1 MRRRLAALAAL
12 ASLLALFPALAGAQ
26 PEGDV
31 DWREAEAPPPPA
43 VSMEKLVPIELPVT
57 ELRYGVMPS
66 SVAINSD
73 KVVRYVLVATSA
85 SGAMNAVYEGI
96 RCLTGE
102 YKVYARYYPG
112 RGWAMTKDAQWQSMF
127 TAPSP
132 RAALAI
138 AQEAACSGHATA
150 LNAAEILRNLGTRR
164 SQSAR

>member
-12 ASLLALFPALAGAQ
+12 AFAPVLACAQ

-31 DWREAEAPPPPA
+31 DWREVDAPPPPPA
-43 VSMEKLVPIELPVT
+43 ISMQKLVPIELPVT

-66 SVAINSD
+66 SVAVNSD
-73 KVVRYVLVATSA
+73 QVVRYVLVATST

-102 YKVYARYYPG
+102 YKVYARYDPG
-112 RGWAMTKDAQWQSMF
+112 RGWTMTRDAQWQSMF

-138 AQEAACSGHATA
+138 AQDGACSGHAA
-150 LNAAEILRNLGTRR
+150 ARNAAEILSNLANRR
-164 SQSAR
+164 AQPAR